1 MKLAFADARR
11 YVGDLDY
18 MDVPAA
24 AAAGAGPTS
33 NRAPRSSI

>member
-18 MDVPAA
+18 MDVRPQLLLGPA
-24 AAAGAGPTS
+24 TS
-33 NRAPRSSI
+33 NREPRSSI